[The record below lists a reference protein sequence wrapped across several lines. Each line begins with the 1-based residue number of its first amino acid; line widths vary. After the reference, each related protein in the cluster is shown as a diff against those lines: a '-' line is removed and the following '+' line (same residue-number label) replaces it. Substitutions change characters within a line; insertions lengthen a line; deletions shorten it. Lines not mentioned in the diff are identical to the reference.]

1 TGLGLAISSNLV
13 AMMGG
18 RIWVKSSEG
27 CGSAFYFTANFRL
40 QKAARRAREENSKT
54 RAGYSSQR
62 SGRRLRV
69 LLAEDNAVNQ
79 RLAFRLLEKRG
90 HSVRVVADGR
100 EALESVER
108 EHFDAILMDVQM
120 PDINGLEA
128 TAAIREKERA
138 TGRHTPVIAMTAHAI
153 KGDRERCLRAGMDGY
168 IAKPIR
174 PDELFEVLESLASDS
189 IQSLC
194 LRIEQESLDR
204 AAILERMGG
213 DADLLREA
221 VSLFLEKHEKYM
233 REIRDA
239 IDCGDARRLE
249 QAACALKGSLGNFH
263 ADEAMQAVSLLEE
276 VGRSEK
282 LDGAREALAEME
294 RQIDRLK
301 PALVELAA

>member
-1 TGLGLAISSNLV
+1 
-13 AMMGG
+13 
-18 RIWVKSSEG
+18 
-27 CGSAFYFTANFRL
+27 
-40 QKAARRAREENSKT
+40 
-54 RAGYSSQR
+54 
-62 SGRRLRV
+62 
-69 LLAEDNAVNQ
+69 
-79 RLAFRLLEKRG
+79 
-90 HSVRVVADGR
+90 
-100 EALESVER
+100 
-108 EHFDAILMDVQM
+108 
-120 PDINGLEA
+120 
-128 TAAIREKERA
+128 
-138 TGRHTPVIAMTAHAI
+138 
-153 KGDRERCLRAGMDGY
+153 MDGY